1 MLEVPRWLAV
11 LSSQLCP
18 RKEKTSEPSP
28 GLEPRNRLASE
39 EQIGTWGLGMSGVL
53 PVLPCSYPLLRS
65 EPPRVWCKPSGR
77 AEQLARL
84 KQLFAGKA

>member
-39 EQIGTWGLGMSGVL
+39 EQIGTWGLGMSGDVWGL
-53 PVLPCSYPLLRS
+53 AGLALLLSAPPLRAS
-65 EPPRVWCKPSGR
+65 ESLVQAERPSR
-77 AEQLARL
+77 AI
-84 KQLFAGKA
+84 GKT